1 MGRVEYLEYLVMHLH
16 QTGEEMIILIEF
28 EYGD

>member
-1 MGRVEYLEYLVMHLH
+1 VEYLEYLVTHLH
-16 QTGEEMIILIEF
+16 QTGEEMIILIEL